1 MITSFHPS
9 SFKSLNMVWRAFSL
23 ETATNNHI
31 YPENHH
37 KSVLVSDW
45 DVRGVLTWGLQDK
58 WTCLSIDLPRGKERE
73 SETRSERNVKR
84 TRQAKFQKVILSAFL
99 SMEAKSFRAGHTEQM
114 HLSLMLWET
123 RDRCTPAGSVL
134 GFGGEGSF
142 CCCTG
147 CSGTV
152 MCRGLQYCCDV
163 NATCWSA
170 HFHSAVHVVTH
181 YEWTHDDVAYAHF
194 HSHHMSMTLFWLWCD
209 RWEFLNGL
217 VVNVFMHE
225 KILMWLLCSNQ
236 VMQDQKSS
244 RIIYHTVKII
254 FLSYK

>member
-1 MITSFHPS
+1 MRPAASVTS
-9 SFKSLNMVWRAFSL
+9 K
-23 ETATNNHI
+23 
-31 YPENHH
+31 
-37 KSVLVSDW
+37 
-45 DVRGVLTWGLQDK
+45 G
-58 WTCLSIDLPRGKERE
+58 
-73 SETRSERNVKR
+73 
-84 TRQAKFQKVILSAFL
+84 
-99 SMEAKSFRAGHTEQM
+99 
-114 HLSLMLWET
+114 
-123 RDRCTPAGSVL
+123 PAGPNSKKLSSLLFCRWRQNPLKQDTQNKCTWAWCCGRHVIDARRPGPCS

-147 CSGTV
+147 RSGTV

-209 RWEFLNGL
+209 RGEFLNGL